1 MNDVAMTSEQAAAL
15 ADADPWFA
23 AVLADL
29 PKAWAQWSADE
40 DELPLVSAFLRA
52 AYGRGYVAALEREE
66 P

>member
-1 MNDVAMTSEQAAAL
+1 MSEVVLTPEQAAEL
-15 ADADPWFA
+15 ADGDPWFA

-52 AYGRGYVAALEREE
+52 AYGRGYVAALEGAEA
-66 P
+66 